1 MCDRP
6 RWLQSQSKP
15 VSRWVTNVHAGSTVT
30 DERES
35 GLDFSDLRDDLE
47 DESYPLSN
55 DELLDRYGDREIGT
69 ENGEKTLRQILGP
82 VESDTY
88 EDADQVRQAVFT
100 MVGESAEGRTEYSD
114 RGTSGD
120 QSDQVSF

>member
-1 MCDRP
+1 M
-6 RWLQSQSKP
+6 
-15 VSRWVTNVHAGSTVT
+15 T